1 MVPNMCIY
9 IILYL
14 LQQELNSLEQS
25 YIAQISDLSKKHAT
39 ELTRTHN
46 DVMGKAERVINM
58 VGYTSMYN
66 SAADIT
72 ALHNTS
78 SISNK
83 DGTQNKEDSSFLQDM
98 SSLQQPH
105 HGYGSSKTV
114 LPSYASVCKGMID
127 AVVALRIMSVSD
139 GLEITALAQAHGEPS
154 IAASAAA
161 KSLLSAHLNDFILRN
176 KLSSLTVADNFQTDD
191 KPHGDG

>member
-1 MVPNMCIY
+1 M
-9 IILYL
+9 
-14 LQQELNSLEQS
+14 NSLEQS
-25 YIAQISDLSKKHAT
+25 YIAQIGDLSKKHAT

-72 ALHNTS
+72 ALHNNNTS
-78 SISNK
+78 SSSTKK
-83 DGTQNKEDSSFLQDM
+83 DDTQNKEESSFLQDM
-98 SSLQQPH
+98 PSAH
-105 HGYGSSKTV
+105 HGYGASRTV
-114 LPSYASVCKGMID
+114 FPSFASVCKGMID

-161 KSLLSAHLNDFILRN
+161 KSLLSAHLNDFILRY
-176 KLSSLTVADNFQTDD
+176 KLSSLAVVNSFQTGEN
-191 KPHGDG
+191 PHGDG

>member
-1 MVPNMCIY
+1 M
-9 IILYL
+9 
-14 LQQELNSLEQS
+14 EQT
-25 YIAQISDLSKKHAT
+25 YIAQISELSKKHAA

-78 SISNK
+78 NSSSSSH
-83 DGTQNKEDSSFLQDM
+83 DGNQNKEEPSFSQDLLGTRTM
-98 SSLQQPH
+98 I
-105 HGYGSSKTV
+105 V
-114 LPSYASVCKGMID
+114 PSYASVCKGMID
-127 AVVALRIMSVSD
+127 AVVALRIMSVSA

-161 KSLLSAHLNDFILRN
+161 KSLLSAHLNDFILRHS
-176 KLSSLTVADNFQTDD
+176 KRSIDAPTDYTLV
-191 KPHGDG
+191 GDS